1 MNFQEKP
8 DMKVAILDLNNGYVN
23 QGMRCIKEILT
34 TYGQENDIN
43 LTYDIY
49 DVRQKDEVPSLEY
62 DAYISTG
69 GPGSPWDGEGELW
82 EELYF
87 SLISDLLFYNQIPGN
102 SKKYFFFICH
112 SFQLACRYFE
122 VGKVVPRKSNS
133 FGVFPVHKTMKGM
146 KEPIFKG
153 LNDPFFTVDSR
164 DWQVIKPN
172 HKRIEE
178 MGASILALEKIRP
191 HVPLERCIMAMRFT
205 PEMIGTQFHP
215 EADAAG
221 MSAYL
226 STEEKMNKVI
236 EDLGE
241 DKYFSMIRQL
251 NDPDKITL
259 TQRMIIPTFLDQAI
273 GEMQSVALE

>member
-8 DMKVAILDLNNGYVN
+8 EMKVAILDLNNGYVN

-34 TYGQENDIN
+34 TYGLENDIN

-62 DAYISTG
+62 DAYISSG
-69 GPGSPWDGEGELW
+69 GPGSPFDGEGELW
-82 EELYF
+82 EELFF

-102 SKKYFFFICH
+102 SKKYIFFICH
-112 SFQLACRYFE
+112 SFQLACRYFN
-122 VGKVVPRKSNS
+122 VGKVEPRKSNS

-146 KEPIFKG
+146 KEPVFKG
-153 LNDPFFTVDSR
+153 LNDPFFIVDSR
-164 DWQVIKPN
+164 DWQVVKPN

-215 EADAAG
+215 EADAVG

-259 TQRMIIPTFLDQAI
+259 TQRMIIPTFLDMAI
-273 GEMQSVALE
+273 GEMQSVAVK